1 MNRIR
6 NIKEI
11 HENAFQIEEVGL
23 QKSTSILEDD
33 VIFLFGNMNTNVSSR
48 FKPDFAKFNDLNH
61 YGE

>member
-6 NIKEI
+6 NVKEI

-23 QKSTSILEDD
+23 QKSTSIIEDD

-48 FKPDFAKFNDLNH
+48 FKSEFAKFNDLNH
-61 YGE
+61 YG